1 MFANMNNLNAL
12 PSEDLYQSLPSS
24 FFTSQEPTSLENPAL
39 VIESKSC
46 AEMIEVDVNA
56 LSSKPSLQ
64 ILSGASVPERWNPVA
79 MKYFGHQFGY
89 LNPDLGDGRGL
100 LMAQTRNSRGELWDL
115 HLKGSGT
122 TPYSRGGDGRAVL
135 RSCIREFLASEALAA
150 LGISTTRAL
159 AVVTSDTPVYRE
171 TKERGTT
178 LLRVARSHIRFG
190 HFEFA
195 YHSKD
200 KTLSETLA
208 RYVIEQHYPCL
219 APNPQGYADM
229 FKLIC
234 EATARMI
241 VHWQTQGFAHGVMNT
256 DNMSIIG
263 DTFDFGPFG
272 FMDRFRSAY
281 ICNHSDHQGRYAFD
295 RQPAIAHWNL
305 SVLAQSLTPLLDNDA
320 LTAGLQAYSTTFN
333 EGFMQRMREK
343 LGWTNAESA
352 DDSQIFETLQMLQ
365 ACRLDYSDFF
375 RRLSYI
381 DSAQGLA
388 ELRDH
393 SVDMARFDLWAEQYK
408 KRASQEDGSAEQ
420 RSTSMQKV
428 NPQRIL
434 RNHLAQAAIEAAEQ
448 GDYSVV
454 KRLHDGLSNPFKQQP
469 QYEDLAGLPP
479 EGSEGLEISCSS

>member
-12 PSEDLYQSLPSS
+12 KSEDPYQNLPSS
-24 FFTSQEPTSLENPAL
+24 FFTQQQPTSLKNPAL
-39 VIESKSC
+39 VIASKSC
-46 AEMIEVDVNA
+46 AEMLEIDVNT
-56 LSSKPSLQ
+56 LSSAESLDL
-64 ILSGASVPERWNPVA
+64 LSGARVPERWNPVA

-135 RSCIREFLASEALAA
+135 RSCIREFLASEALTA
-150 LGISTTRAL
+150 LGIPATRAL
-159 AVVTSDTPVYRE
+159 AVITSDTPVYRE
-171 TKERGTT
+171 AQEHGST

-200 KTLSETLA
+200 KSLSEALA

-305 SVLAQSLTPLLDNDA
+305 SVLAQSLTPLLDNNA

-333 EGFMQRMREK
+333 HGFMQRMREK
-343 LGWTNAESA
+343 LGWINADNA
-352 DDSQIFETLQMLQ
+352 DDSLIFETLQMLQ

-375 RRLSYI
+375 RRLSYV
-381 DSAQGLA
+381 DAAQGLA
-388 ELRDH
+388 ELRDLAI
-393 SVDMARFDLWAEQYK
+393 DIERFDLWAEQYK
-408 KRASQEDGSAEQ
+408 KRISQEDGSAAQ

-454 KRLHDGLSNPFKQQP
+454 KRLHEGLLKPYQQGP
-469 QYEDLAGLPP
+469 EFEDLSALPP
-479 EGSEGLEISCSS
+479 EGSEALEISCSS

>member
-1 MFANMNNLNAL
+1 
-12 PSEDLYQSLPSS
+12 
-24 FFTSQEPTSLENPAL
+24 
-39 VIESKSC
+39 
-46 AEMIEVDVNA
+46 
-56 LSSKPSLQ
+56 
-64 ILSGASVPERWNPVA
+64 

-150 LGISTTRAL
+150 LGIPTTRAL

-171 TKERGTT
+171 EQERGST
-178 LLRVARSHIRFG
+178 LLRIARSHIRFG

-200 KTLSETLA
+200 KSLTEALA
-208 RYVIEQHYPCL
+208 RYVIEQHFPCL
-219 APNPQGYADM
+219 SPNPQGYADM

-241 VHWQTQGFAHGVMNT
+241 VHWQSQGFAHGVMNT

-263 DTFDFGPFG
+263 DTFDFGPYG

-305 SVLAQSLTPLLDNDA
+305 SVLAQALSPLLDNEA
-320 LTAGLQAYSTTFN
+320 LTAGLQAYSSIFN
-333 EGFMQRMREK
+333 TDFMQRMVNK
-343 LGWTNAESA
+343 LGLTNVNE
-352 DDSQIFETLQMLQ
+352 DDGGFVFETLQMLQ

-375 RRLSYI
+375 RRLSYQ
-381 DSAQGLA
+381 DWQQGIA
-388 ELRDH
+388 EIRDH
-393 SVDMARFDLWAEQYK
+393 SVDLARFDLWNDAYTKRYTHEEQN
-408 KRASQEDGSAEQ
+408 AEQ
-420 RSTSMQKV
+420 RSARMQAV

-434 RNHLAQAAIEAAEQ
+434 RNYLAQAAIEAAEQ
-448 GDYSVV
+448 GDYSVLR
-454 KRLHDGLSNPFKQQP
+454 RLHDGLLDPYTYKQEF
-469 QYEDLAGLPP
+469 EDLAALPP
-479 EGSEGLEISCSS
+479 EGSEALEISCSS

>member
-1 MFANMNNLNAL
+1 MFADMNSLNAL
-12 PSEDLYQSLPSS
+12 SSEDLYQSLPDS
-24 FFTSQEPTSLENPAL
+24 FFTQQQPSSLENPAL
-39 VIESKSC
+39 VIASKSC
-46 AEMIEVDVNA
+46 AEMIEVDVNT
-56 LSSKPSLQ
+56 LSSEASLQ
-64 ILSGASVPERWNPVA
+64 VLSGSSVPECWNPVA

-100 LMAQTRNSRGELWDL
+100 LMAQSRSSRGELWDL

-150 LGISTTRAL
+150 LGIPTSRAL

-171 TKERGTT
+171 AEERGTT

-200 KTLSETLA
+200 KTLSEKLA

-263 DTFDFGPFG
+263 DTFDFGPYG

-320 LTAGLQAYSTTFN
+320 LTAGLQAYSSIFN
-333 EGFMQRMREK
+333 DGFMQRMREK
-343 LGWTNAESA
+343 LGWKSSENG
-352 DDSQIFETLQMLQ
+352 DDSLIFETLQMLQ

-375 RRLSYI
+375 RRLSYV

-393 SVDMARFDLWAEQYK
+393 AIDIARFDLWTEQYQT
-408 KRASQEDGSAEQ
+408 RSSQEALSAEQ
-420 RSTSMQKV
+420 RSTSMMQV

-434 RNHLAQAAIEAAEQ
+434 RNHLAQAAIAAAEQ

-454 KRLHDGLSNPFKQQP
+454 KRLHDGLSIPFEQEQ
-469 QYEDLAGLPP
+469 QYEDLAALPP
-479 EGSEGLEISCSS
+479 EGSEALEISCSS